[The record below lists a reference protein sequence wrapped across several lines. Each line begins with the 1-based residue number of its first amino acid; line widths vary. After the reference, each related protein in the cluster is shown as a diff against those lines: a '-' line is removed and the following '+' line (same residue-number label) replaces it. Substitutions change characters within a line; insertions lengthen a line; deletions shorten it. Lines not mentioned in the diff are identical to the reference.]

1 MSYRLPCLLFIL
13 TSALL
18 ATSAAAGFH
27 FKPEVKAR
35 ATVQFLGSTPG
46 KYALVGDNGAIFE
59 PTNLKPS
66 YQIDGSRVRFT
77 AQVLV
82 TPAPLISGARVVR
95 ITSIRSLP
103 SAEFKLP
110 PAARPEIPRLP

>member
-1 MSYRLPCLLFIL
+1 MTSPLSLDLLDTRL
-13 TSALL
+13 
-18 ATSAAAGFH
+18 
-27 FKPEVKAR
+27 KPLCDAY
-35 ATVQFLGSTPG
+35 LGSTQTPG
-46 KYALVGDNGAIFE
+46 ASIELVVGDNGAIFE